1 MATWSPATV
10 RRSGCCWAAS
20 VTGNSNNVAIR
31 RAGMWDLLQGGALTA
46 LRAPGGRV
54 SRPCCRL
61 DWGSCGK
68 VAGTGN
74 AEGEGLGAAVPA
86 ITGFPSARYL
96 LPMHEWQVWLV
107 ASLLLFVAE
116 MLAPGFWLLSV
127 AVGCLTAG
135 VVSLVVPG
143 AIVPALSFAAGTLLS
158 LVGIRPFLL
167 RYLHPRGTQ
176 IRTNVDA
183 LAGRVGIVSER
194 IDPATGKGRVL
205 VEGEDWRAASLMDA
219 ALEPGTRVMVV
230 RVEGATLYV
239 DKET

>member
-1 MATWSPATV
+1 
-10 RRSGCCWAAS
+10 
-20 VTGNSNNVAIR
+20 
-31 RAGMWDLLQGGALTA
+31 
-46 LRAPGGRV
+46 
-54 SRPCCRL
+54 
-61 DWGSCGK
+61 
-68 VAGTGN
+68 
-74 AEGEGLGAAVPA
+74 
-86 ITGFPSARYL
+86 
-96 LPMHEWQVWLV
+96 MHEWQVWLV

-176 IRTNVDA
+176 I
-183 LAGRVGIVSER
+183 
-194 IDPATGKGRVL
+194 
-205 VEGEDWRAASLMDA
+205 